1 MLLPLSRPRK
11 VAQTKVVHLH
21 NHAFVLNLIILNVV
35 FKLIFQ
41 TNRVS
46 LCYASVNAYCN
57 IVQITYIITH
67 FYNQMIG
74 VPIKSSL
81 SQWDSLW
88 SKQRSVFS
96 WKMSNYSLRSVDS
109 CTRVGEEKLITHAW
123 NRQGGIMVQLHWAI
137 VEMYGV

>member
-11 VAQTKVVHLH
+11 VAKTNVLHL
-21 NHAFVLNLIILNVV
+21 NNSAFVLNLIILKVA
-35 FKLIFQ
+35 FKLTFQ
-41 TNRVS
+41 TNPVS
-46 LCYASVNAYCN
+46 LCNASVHAYYN

-74 VPIKSSL
+74 VPIKSLL

-96 WKMSNYSLRSVDS
+96 
-109 CTRVGEEKLITHAW
+109 
-123 NRQGGIMVQLHWAI
+123 
-137 VEMYGV
+137 